1 MSGPSDVM
9 SGNGVPS
16 EVPEQIRADRVE
28 ISQGGAG
35 SIEADTVSL
44 QQGGAGRVN
53 AREMSVS
60 MGAVGLAR
68 ADSLRLQNGA
78 SGFAVVS
85 QQASVE
91 EGASVFMLVARNV
104 TGDIR
109 PVLDWRAAAAF
120 GLAFGLVLR
129 VLRRRPAG
137 RDRAAKRG

>member
-1 MSGPSDVM
+1 MSGPSSDVM
-9 SGNGVPS
+9 SSNGVPS
-16 EVPEQIRADRVE
+16 EAPEHIRAERVE

-35 SIEADTVSL
+35 SIEADPVSL

-68 ADSLRLQNGA
+68 ADSLRLENGA
-78 SGFAVVS
+78 SGFAVAS

-91 EGASVFMLVARNV
+91 EGASVFMLLARSV
-104 TGDIR
+104 TGDVR
-109 PVLDWRAAAAF
+109 PVLDWRSAAAF

-129 VLRRRPAG
+129 VLRRR
-137 RDRAAKRG
+137 